1 MKLTNK
7 VISVFCASLF
17 ATTLTL
23 TCIPKVYADEVEIWD
38 IKRIR
43 VETKRVEVTNDECT
57 LYVKIA
63 DLRDL
68 SEYNVRC
75 LDKETGEEY
84 INMDLA
90 PLDGELQIPLAILPL
105 GTYQV
110 EITNRTTNLIIEIEK
125 FDETSDIYYDPFST
139 SNDEVVR

>member
-1 MKLTNK
+1 MKTTRN
-7 VISVFCASLF
+7 VITKLCTVFCCAAF
-17 ATTLTL
+17 ALPCMTPAHAEEVKTKNVIVVT
-23 TCIPKVYADEVEIWD
+23 IP
-38 IKRIR
+38 
-43 VETKRVEVTNDECT
+43 TKRVDVANDECT
-57 LYVKIA
+57 LYVKLVN
-63 DLRDL
+63 LRDL